1 MVCRCVKTALFA
13 LLSVGISLAQSNLA
27 ATAVPD
33 QNNGK
38 DYAGRPIE
46 NPTVPQAS
54 IPRPAQ
60 EQTVEQNVQDIHFA
74 FDRSDITS
82 EQRAVLQA
90 DAEWLKAHPNNF
102 IVIEGDA
109 DERGGIA
116 YNVALSDRRAIA
128 ARDALLAMGVSPNQI
143 VFAEGWASYT
153 RSAISLMKPAGKI
166 IGERTIAVVIRSGV
180 AGIYT
185 CDHCAQ

>member
-1 MVCRCVKTALFA
+1 MTCRCMKTVLFV
-13 LLSVGISLAQSNLA
+13 LLSVGISLAQSSLA
-27 ATAVPD
+27 AKAVPD

-38 DYAGRPIE
+38 DYAGRPVE
-46 NPTVPQAS
+46 NAPVPQT
-54 IPRPAQ
+54 PVLNPVQ
-60 EQTVEQNVQDIHFA
+60 KQMVEQSVRDIHFA
-74 FDRSDITS
+74 FDRSDITP

-128 ARDALLAMGVSPNQI
+128 ARDALLAMGVPATQILFAVGWGKLYPVCQESDEACWEQNRRAHISP
-143 VFAEGWASYT
+143 W
-153 RSAISLMKPAGKI
+153 
-166 IGERTIAVVIRSGV
+166 
-180 AGIYT
+180 
-185 CDHCAQ
+185 

>member
-27 ATAVPD
+27 ATAVAD

-74 FDRSDITS
+74 FDRYDITP
-82 EQRAVLQA
+82 EQQAVLQA
-90 DAEWLKAHPNNF
+90 DAQWLKTHPNS
-102 IVIEGDA
+102 IITIEGHA
-109 DERGGIA
+109 DERGGIV
-116 YNVALSDRRAIA
+116 YNLALSDKRAIA
-128 ARDALLAMGVSPNQI
+128 VRDALLSMGVSPNQI
-143 VFAEGWASYT
+143 VFAEGW
-153 RSAISLMKPAGKI
+153 GKLYPVCNQSD
-166 IGERTIAVVIRSGV
+166 EACWQNNRRAHLSPW
-180 AGIYT
+180 
-185 CDHCAQ
+185 

>member
-74 FDRSDITS
+74 FDRSDITP
-82 EQRAVLQA
+82 EQQAVLQA
-90 DAEWLKAHPNNF
+90 DAQWLKTHPNS
-102 IVIEGDA
+102 IITIEGHA
-109 DERGGIA
+109 DERGGIV
-116 YNVALSDRRAIA
+116 YNLALSDKRAIA
-128 ARDALLAMGVSPNQI
+128 VAMRCSRWDFRRTRSYSPKDGAN
-143 VFAEGWASYT
+143 YT
-153 RSAISLMKPAGKI
+153 RFATSQTRHAGSRIEERISRL
-166 IGERTIAVVIRSGV
+166 GEALRHGA
-180 AGIYT
+180 
-185 CDHCAQ
+185 HLHL

>member
-1 MVCRCVKTALFA
+1 MVCRCVKTAMFA

-74 FDRSDITS
+74 FDRSDITPG
-82 EQRAVLQA
+82 QRAVLQA

-116 YNVALSDRRAIA
+116 HNVALSIG
-128 ARDALLAMGVSPNQI
+128 AR
-143 VFAEGWASYT
+143 
-153 RSAISLMKPAGKI
+153 
-166 IGERTIAVVIRSGV
+166 
-180 AGIYT
+180 
-185 CDHCAQ
+185 

>member
-1 MVCRCVKTALFA
+1 VKTALFA

-74 FDRSDITS
+74 FDRYDITP
-82 EQRAVLQA
+82 EQQAVLQA
-90 DAEWLKAHPNNF
+90 DAQWLKTHPNS
-102 IVIEGDA
+102 IITIEGHA
-109 DERGGIA
+109 DERGGIV
-116 YNVALSDRRAIA
+116 YNLALPDKRAIA
-128 ARDALLAMGVSPNQI
+128 VRDALLSMEFRRTRSYSPKD
-143 VFAEGWASYT
+143 GASYT

-166 IGERTIAVVIRSGV
+166 IGEHTYRRGNTLRG
-180 AGIYT
+180 GG
-185 CDHCAQ
+185 HLHL

>member
-74 FDRSDITS
+74 FDRYDITPERS
-82 EQRAVLQA
+82 EEHTSELQSRF
-90 DAEWLKAHPNNF
+90 DL
-102 IVIEGDA
+102 VC
-109 DERGGIA
+109 R
-116 YNVALSDRRAIA
+116 
-128 ARDALLAMGVSPNQI
+128 LLL
-143 VFAEGWASYT
+143 E
-153 RSAISLMKPAGKI
+153 K
-166 IGERTIAVVIRSGV
+166 
-180 AGIYT
+180 
-185 CDHCAQ
+185 

>member
-74 FDRSDITS
+74 FDRYDITP
-82 EQRAVLQA
+82 EQQAVLQA
-90 DAEWLKAHPNNF
+90 DAQWLKTHSNS
-102 IVIEGDA
+102 IITIEGHA
-109 DERGGIA
+109 DERGGIV
-116 YNVALSDRRAIA
+116 YNLALSDKRAIA
-128 ARDALLAMGVSPNQI
+128 VRDALLSMGVSPNQI

-166 IGERTIAVVIRSGV
+166 IGEHTYRRGNTLRG
-180 AGIYT
+180 GG
-185 CDHCAQ
+185 HLHL

>member
-74 FDRSDITS
+74 FDRYDITP
-82 EQRAVLQA
+82 EQQAVLQA
-90 DAEWLKAHPNNF
+90 DAQWLKTHPNS
-102 IVIEGDA
+102 IITIEGHA

-116 YNVALSDRRAIA
+116 HNVALSDRRAIA
-128 ARDALLAMGVSPNQI
+128 ARDALLAMGVPATQILFAVGWGKLYPVCNQSDEACWQQNRRAHISP
-143 VFAEGWASYT
+143 W
-153 RSAISLMKPAGKI
+153 
-166 IGERTIAVVIRSGV
+166 
-180 AGIYT
+180 
-185 CDHCAQ
+185 

>member
-74 FDRSDITS
+74 FDRYDITP
-82 EQRAVLQA
+82 EQQAVLQA
-90 DAEWLKAHPNNF
+90 DAQWLKTHPNS
-102 IVIEGDA
+102 IITIEGHA
-109 DERGGIA
+109 DERGGIV
-116 YNVALSDRRAIA
+116 YNLALSDKRAIA
-128 ARDALLAMGVSPNQI
+128 VAMRCSRWDFRRTRSYSPKDGAN
-143 VFAEGWASYT
+143 YT
-153 RSAISLMKPAGKI
+153 RFATSQTRHAGSRIEERISRL
-166 IGERTIAVVIRSGV
+166 GEALRHGA
-180 AGIYT
+180 
-185 CDHCAQ
+185 HLHL

>member
-1 MVCRCVKTALFA
+1 VKTALFA

-74 FDRSDITS
+74 FDRYDITP
-82 EQRAVLQA
+82 EQQAVLQA
-90 DAEWLKAHPNNF
+90 DAQWLRRIPIASLRSKAMPMSAEESHTTSRSQ
-102 IVIEGDA
+102 IG
-109 DERGGIA
+109 
-116 YNVALSDRRAIA
+116 
-128 ARDALLAMGVSPNQI
+128 AR
-143 VFAEGWASYT
+143 
-153 RSAISLMKPAGKI
+153 
-166 IGERTIAVVIRSGV
+166 
-180 AGIYT
+180 
-185 CDHCAQ
+185 